1 MKELYTF
8 SNRCF
13 SALRNTLPVVLGL
26 VFLAFSQQ
34 ASAQL
39 INPAAE
45 GGFEN
50 GTTFAANGW
59 SIDNGAALNTWV
71 LGTVPPGFSNRV
83 AFVTNDGGTS
93 WAYTNSNISVVHFWR
108 DVTFPAG
115 QTNINLSFNW
125 QALGETSSFDALMV
139 SIAPTSYTP
148 TASTTG
154 LGTGVLAAPVITLGQ
169 FWNVGTV
176 QTTNLTL
183 SSTQIGNCS
192 AAATWRLI
200 FTWKNDGSLG
210 TSPPIAID
218 NISLTATAPAAPI
231 AAGTYSVGPGGA
243 YLTLTAAV
251 NDVNVRGVSGPVVLE
266 LNNLYTSA
274 SETFP
279 ISLGPNNSCAAPTAA
294 NTVTIRPAA
303 GAPLLSIVG
312 ANAGP
317 TIDFNGGNWW
327 RIDGRPGGVGTTK
340 GLVISNTNTTGQAI
354 RLINDASNNIVRYCD
369 VQGVNTSTANGVI
382 LFSTTTGTT
391 GNDNNLIEFCDVHEG
406 ATTPTNCI
414 FNSGTSTTLAQYN
427 SNNTIANCN
436 IYNWF
441 LSSSTS
447 LGISLSTASTDWTIN
462 GNSFYQTMARTLAA
476 AQFSAVNI
484 SNTLGNNFVVTNN
497 FIGGSAPLCGGTAMT
512 LTGAGN
518 FRGFNMLVGAGTT
531 LVQGNTFQNINL
543 NTSNA
548 TNFNGA
554 LLLGQGNFV
563 VNNNTIGSL
572 TANNNIVVTSAAGST
587 FVFNGIILGGTSPTN
602 TSSITNNNIGGISL
616 TVTGAPAT
624 PGTIRGISVQG
635 TTTNHNYIITGNTIG
650 STTVANN
657 ITMDGNSGGFGI
669 VSFSTALNQIISN
682 NTISNITSTNAGTT
696 TVLWGILAQGG
707 TTAGSLTGTYTLT
720 GNTVQNLTCGTG
732 NTASYALNGIQTNGN
747 NAIVGANTIQ
757 QNVVRNLAAS
767 NTAASTN
774 VAGLVIVHSLT
785 TTNLVARNLVHSLT
799 MATTTNAGAT
809 TGILLAG
816 GSSNVENNMVRLG
829 VDGTGA
835 GITSGYGMVGI
846 LEGAGNNNVRFNS
859 VYIGGSG
866 VSAGATNTFA
876 FASTVTTGTRNY
888 TSNIFFN
895 ARSNGAGTGKHYA
908 MSIGGTAANPAGV
921 ASNYND
927 LFVNGTGGLIGLF
940 NATDQATIAAWR
952 TATGNDFQSVNGDPQ
967 FINPTGNTA
976 SVDLHI
982 QAATPTVVEAAG
994 QPVAAVTA
1002 DYDGQTRASLTPTDI
1017 GADAGNFLLSDVA
1030 PPGIGYTPLIGACGT
1045 SDFVLNNVNITDGTG
1060 IPTMGALIPRIY
1072 FRKNAG
1078 SWFSRPGVQAGGT
1091 ATNSTWN
1098 FTIVVADMGGVVA
1111 GDIVDYYVIAQDN
1124 LGNVGSNAGGVVATN
1139 VNTVTTHPVTPNS
1152 MTVTATLSGT
1162 YTVGF
1167 GGNYATLTAAVAD
1180 YNTKCIGG
1188 PIVFTLTDAT
1198 YAGETFPITIN
1209 ANSYASSTNTLTIKP
1224 AAGNNAT
1231 ISGTSATGLIVLN
1244 GADWIILNGS
1254 NGNTPNTICP
1264 PSSATRNLTLMNTST
1279 STTSAVVW
1287 LQNVASTTNGASNN
1301 QVINCNI
1308 SGNGPLQTLCGI
1320 GSGNPTIGTASLGNN
1335 NNNNSFINN
1344 NISNAQY
1351 GIISQGNSA
1360 FNKNTGNVINQN
1372 QMNTAAPANLATGGV
1387 FVTFEDGV
1395 VISGNNISGISQ
1407 TTSPDVAGINVG
1419 FLHSG
1424 ITATTFA
1431 GNECTNVTITN
1442 NIIGSVVNSGSFSAA
1457 GIAMAA
1463 TSSGTSL
1470 IANNMISGVAANG
1483 TASDFGAGIIL
1494 GGSVSG
1500 ATINVFYN
1508 SVSMQGTITGT
1519 STATTGSVA
1528 LAYTNNASPSNLNIR
1543 NNILSNTQAANAG
1556 STQRHSAIALAYSG
1570 PLGNYTGLISNNN
1583 DLYAAGPG
1591 PGSYHVGI
1599 VGGIAA
1605 GPTRT
1610 TLANWQTETGRDANS
1625 FSVQPNF
1632 VSATDLHLVTTS
1644 NQCLDGGGAPIS
1656 VTTDIDCQTRNAS
1669 IPDIGADEFT
1679 NPNLTITVAETSG
1692 TPNDGVICSGSQVII
1707 TANGGGTYLWSPGG
1721 ATTASITVTPTATTT
1736 YTVTVTNGTCTDV
1749 MTQVI
1754 TVNVSPSLSAVFTQ
1768 PTTCVSANGAIDL
1781 TVTNG
1786 GTYTV
1791 NWADLPGTNDP
1802 EDRTGLIVG
1811 TYNVTVTN
1819 TTTGCTTSDSYVL
1832 TGPGGCDVCPTI
1844 PNVSVSS
1851 SPTCVNATFTL
1862 TSTGLTNMG
1871 NTYGIIFKYFAAA
1884 TATPYTGGTVLA
1896 TVPNGSLGAGG
1907 TSAMATASLP
1917 TTGTYFIYA
1926 ILTPTPTDPACRPSA
1941 TTTLV
1946 VNALPTPGT
1955 TVAETSGTT
1964 NNDGII
1970 CVGASATITA
1980 TGGTSYLWSTLATTA
1995 AITVTPTAT
2004 TTYTVTVTNINGCS
2018 ATTTRVITVNPLPTL
2033 FTVTGGGSFCTGGP
2047 GLPVGLSGSQ
2057 TGVNYQLQ
2065 INGVNNG
2072 APVAGTGSAFNFG
2085 TYTTVGTY
2093 TVVASSTSSGCSTS
2107 MTGSVSIATF
2117 NCNISISDPCV
2128 CLNNATTLT
2137 NGQFSETIKV
2147 NAPAG
2152 QTWTVQTVN
2161 GLYSTISPPPAAP
2174 PIAITVGTPLAY
2186 IGNNMYQLQG
2196 RHVDAIG
2203 YTVTVVNQA
2212 GVSLSI
2218 GNSCQ
2223 YPNPAI
2229 TSNLSNDLCVFS
2241 DPVDLTGNPGDGN
2254 FVSAVFTVN
2263 GVQTNT
2269 FDPSQGPGQYE
2280 IVYTVDGGLPKAA
2293 NNNDPGCVQS
2303 VKAYVNVVATPSS
2316 LVCNDLVFVSVDEN
2330 CEAEVNPDMV
2340 LEGSYGCY
2348 DDYIVE
2354 LDKTVPFGNGPW
2366 VPGFVN
2372 ANDIGKTYQVRVTH
2386 LVSGNKC

>member
-1 MKELYTF
+1 MKELYAI
-8 SNRCF
+8 SNRCY
-13 SALRNTLPVVLGL
+13 SALRNALPTLLGL
-26 VFLAFSQQ
+26 AFLAFSQQ

-71 LGTVPPGFSNRV
+71 LGTVPPGFSNRS

-93 WAYTNSNISVVHFWR
+93 WAYTNSNTSVVHFWR

-115 QTNINLSFNW
+115 QSIINLSFNW

-139 SIAPTSYTP
+139 SVAPTTYTP
-148 TASTTG
+148 TATTSS
-154 LGTGVLAAPVITLGQ
+154 LGTGALAAPAVTLGQ
-169 FWNVGTV
+169 FWNVGSV
-176 QTTNLTL
+176 QTANLSIP
-183 SSTQIGNCS
+183 SSLIGNCS
-192 AAATWRLI
+192 GPATWRLI

-218 NISLTATAPAAPI
+218 NISLTASAPVLTPM
-231 AAGTYSVGPGGA
+231 AGTYTVGTGGN

-251 NDVNVRGVSGPVVLE
+251 NDVNARGVSAPVILE

-279 ISLGPNNSCAAPTAA
+279 ITLGPNAACAAPSSV

-303 GAPLLSIVG
+303 GAPLLSITG

-317 TIDFNGGNWW
+317 TIDFNNGNWW
-327 RIDGRPGGVGTTK
+327 RIDGRPGGAGTTK
-340 GLVISNTNTTGQAI
+340 GLVVSNTSTTGQAI
-354 RLINDASNNIVRYCD
+354 RLINDASNNIIRYCD
-369 VQGVNTSTANGVI
+369 VQGVNTSTTSGVI

-391 GNDNNLIEFCDVHEG
+391 GNDNNLIEFCDVHDG

-414 FNSGTSTTLAQYN
+414 YSSGTSTTLAQFN
-427 SNNTIANCN
+427 SNNTVSNCN

-441 LSSSTS
+441 LSTSTS
-447 LGISLSTASTDWTIN
+447 LGIQLTTANSDWTIT
-462 GNSFYQTMARTLAA
+462 GNSFYQTVARTLSTL
-476 AQFSAVNI
+476 QFSAINI
-484 SNTLGNNFVVTNN
+484 PNTTGNYFTITNN
-497 FIGGSAPLCGGTAMT
+497 FIGGSAPSCGGTAMT

-518 FRGFNMLVGAGTT
+518 FRAVNMTVGAGTS
-531 LVQGNTFQNINL
+531 LVQGNTIQNINL
-543 NTSNA
+543 TTSNA

-554 LLLGQGNFV
+554 LLLGQGNFL

-572 TANNNIVVTSAAGST
+572 TANNSIVVTSNAGTT
-587 FVFNGIILGGTSPTN
+587 FVFNGIILGGSTPTN
-602 TSSITNNNIGGISL
+602 TSTISNNSIGGISL

-624 PGTIRGISVQG
+624 PGTIRGISIQG
-635 TTTNHNYIITGNTIG
+635 TAVNHNYIVTGNTIG
-650 STTVANN
+650 STTLANS
-657 ITMDGNSGGFGI
+657 ITMDGNSAGFGI
-669 VSFSTALNQIISN
+669 VSFSTALGQVITN
-682 NTISNITSTNAGTT
+682 NTISNITSTNSGTGNI
-696 TVLWGILAQGG
+696 LWGILAQGG
-707 TTAGSLTGTYTLT
+707 TGTGSLTGTFTLT
-720 GNTVQNLTCGTG
+720 GNTVQNLSSGTG
-732 NTASYALNGIQTNGN
+732 NSANFALNGIQTNGN
-747 NAIVGANTIQ
+747 NATIGTNIVQ
-757 QNVVRNLAAS
+757 QNTVRNLAAT
-767 NTAASTN
+767 NPAVSTN
-774 VAGLVIVHSLT
+774 VGGIVIVHPLVT
-785 TTNLVARNLVHSLT
+785 NNLVARNLVHSLT
-799 MATTTNAGAT
+799 MATTTNAGT
-809 TGILLAG
+809 TAGIFLAG

-835 GITSGYGMVGI
+835 DITSGYGMIGI
-846 LEGAGNNNVRFNS
+846 FEGAGNNNVRFNS

-876 FASTVTTGTRNY
+876 FNSTVTTGARNY

-908 MSIGGTAANPAGV
+908 MAFGGTAANPAGV
-921 ASNYND
+921 ASNYNN
-927 LFVNGTGGLIGLF
+927 LFVTGTGGFIGLY
-940 NATDQATIAAWR
+940 NATDQATIGAWR
-952 TATGNDFQSVNGDPQ
+952 TATGNDFQSVSGNPQ
-967 FINPTGNTA
+967 YINPTGNSA

-994 QPVAAVTA
+994 QPVAAVTT

-1045 SDFVLNNVNITDGTG
+1045 NDFVLNGVNITDGTG
-1060 IPTMGALIPRIY
+1060 IPLAGVLIPRIY

-1078 SWFSRPGVQAGGT
+1078 SWFSRPGVLAGGG

-1098 FTIVVADMGGVVA
+1098 FTIVVADMGGVA
-1111 GDIVDYYVIAQDN
+1111 NGDIVDYYVIAQDN
-1124 LGNVGSNAGGVVATN
+1124 LGNVGSNAGGVVATD

-1152 MTVTATLSGT
+1152 MTVTASLSGT
-1162 YTVGF
+1162 YTVGV

-1180 YNTKCIGG
+1180 YNTRCIAG
-1188 PIVFTLTDAT
+1188 PVLFSLTDAT
-1198 YAGETFPITIN
+1198 YPGETFPITIN
-1209 ANSYASSTNTLTIKP
+1209 SNIYASSTNTLTIKP
-1224 AAGNNAT
+1224 AAGNSAT

-1244 GADWIILNGS
+1244 GADWVIINGS
-1254 NGNTPNTICP
+1254 NGSTPNSICP
-1264 PSSATRNLTLMNTST
+1264 PSAATRNLTLTNTST
-1279 STTSAVVW
+1279 STTSAVIW
-1287 LQNVASTTNGASNN
+1287 LQNVVSTANGASNN

-1308 SGNGPLQTLCGI
+1308 SGNGPAQTLCGI
-1320 GSGNPTIGTASLGNN
+1320 GSASPALGTASLGTN

-1372 QMNTAAPANLATGGV
+1372 LMNTPAPTNLGTGGV
-1387 FVTFEDGV
+1387 FVTFEDGI
-1395 VISGNNISGISQ
+1395 VISGNNISGMSQ
-1407 TTSPDVAGINVG
+1407 PSSPDVVGINAG

-1424 ITATTFA
+1424 FGVTTFA

-1442 NIIGSVVNSGSFSAA
+1442 NIIGSVVNSGSFSAV
-1457 GIAMAA
+1457 GIALAA

-1483 TASDFGAGIIL
+1483 TASDYGAGIAL
-1494 GGSVSG
+1494 GGGIGS
-1500 ATINVFYN
+1500 TINVFYN
-1508 SVSMQGTITGT
+1508 TVSMQGNITGV
-1519 STATTGSVA
+1519 SNASVA
-1528 LAYTNNASPSNLNIR
+1528 SAALAVTNNAAPSNLNIR
-1543 NNILSNTQAANAG
+1543 NNILSNTQAANG
-1556 STQRHSAIALAYSG
+1556 TSTQRHTAIALAYSG
-1570 PLGNYTGLISNNN
+1570 TSGNYAGLISDNN
-1583 DLYAAGPG
+1583 DLYSAGPG
-1591 PGSYHVGI
+1591 PGSYHVAV

-1605 GPTRT
+1605 GPVRT

-1632 VSATDLHLVTTS
+1632 VSTTDLHLVTTS
-1644 NQCLDGGGAPIS
+1644 NQCLDGGGAPVS
-1656 VTTDIDCQTRNAS
+1656 VTTDIDCQSRNGS

-1679 NPNLTITVAETSG
+1679 NPNSTLTISESSG
-1692 TPNDGVICSGSQVII
+1692 TPNDGVICSGSQVVL
-1707 TANGGGTYLWSPGG
+1707 TAAGGGTYLWSPGG
-1721 ATTASITVTPTATTT
+1721 ATTASITVTPTITTI
-1736 YTVTVTNGTCTDV
+1736 YNVIVTNGTCTDV
-1749 MTQVI
+1749 LSQVI
-1754 TVNVSPSLSAVFTQ
+1754 TVNPSPTLNATLTQ
-1768 PTTCVSANGAIDL
+1768 PTTCVSADGAIDL

-1791 NWADLPGTNDP
+1791 NWSDLPGTNDP
-1802 EDRTGLIVG
+1802 EDRSGLIVG

-1819 TTTGCTTSDSYVL
+1819 TVTGCTASASYNL

-1844 PNVSVSS
+1844 PNVSVTPN
-1851 SPTCVNATFTL
+1851 PTCVNATFTMN
-1862 TSTGLTNMG
+1862 STGLTNMG
-1871 NTYGIIFKYFAAA
+1871 NTYGIIFKHFPAA

-1896 TVPNGSLGAGG
+1896 TVPNGSLGGGG
-1907 TSAMATASLP
+1907 TTASATASLAAS
-1917 TTGTYFIYA
+1917 GTYFVYA
-1926 ILTPTPTDPACRPSA
+1926 VLTPTPVDPTCRPSA

-1964 NNDGII
+1964 NNDGTI

-1980 TGGTSYLWSTLATTA
+1980 TGGTSYLWSPGGATTA
-1995 AITVTPTAT
+1995 AITVAPTVT
-2004 TTYTVTVTNINGCS
+2004 TTYTVTVTNANGCT

-2033 FTVTGGGSFCTGGP
+2033 FSVTGGGSYCAGGP

-2057 TGVNYQLQ
+2057 SGVNYQLQ
-2065 INGVNNG
+2065 INNVNNG
-2072 APVAGTGSAFNFG
+2072 APVAGTGNAINFG
-2085 TYTTVGTY
+2085 TFTTVGTY
-2093 TVVASSTSSGCSTS
+2093 TVVATTTATGCSTA

-2137 NGQFSETIKV
+2137 NGQFGETIKV

-2152 QTWTVQTVN
+2152 QTWTVQSIN
-2161 GLYSTISPPPAAP
+2161 GLFSTSSLPPAAAP
-2174 PIAITVGTPLAY
+2174 TPILPGAPLTF

-2196 RHVDAIG
+2196 IHVDAIG

-2212 GVSLSI
+2212 GVALTI
-2218 GNSCQ
+2218 GNSCA

-2229 TSNLSNDLCVFS
+2229 TSDLSQAFCLFS
-2241 DPVDLTGNPGDGN
+2241 DPVDLTGTPGDAN
-2254 FVSAVFTVN
+2254 IVSAVFTVN
-2263 GVQTNT
+2263 GVQTTT
-2269 FDPSQGPGQYE
+2269 F
-2280 IVYTVDGGLPKAA
+2280 
-2293 NNNDPGCVQS
+2293 
-2303 VKAYVNVVATPSS
+2303 
-2316 LVCNDLVFVSVDEN
+2316 
-2330 CEAEVNPDMV
+2330 
-2340 LEGSYGCY
+2340 
-2348 DDYIVE
+2348 
-2354 LDKTVPFGNGPW
+2354 
-2366 VPGFVN
+2366 
-2372 ANDIGKTYQVRVTH
+2372 
-2386 LVSGNKC
+2386 